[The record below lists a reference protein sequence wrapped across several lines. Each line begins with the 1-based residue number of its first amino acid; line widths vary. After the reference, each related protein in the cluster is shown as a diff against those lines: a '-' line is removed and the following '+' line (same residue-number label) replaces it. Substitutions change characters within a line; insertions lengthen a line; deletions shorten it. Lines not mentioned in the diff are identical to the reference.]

1 MDLISSRS
9 NPKIKQL
16 RQLREH
22 RSHREDDPILVEG
35 IFHVG
40 EVVAAAQ
47 SGKLGLESIFY
58 APELLK
64 SEFAQRIIEDQ
75 SAAGLPCYPVAA
87 DVFESVSGK
96 ENPQGILALAR
107 PQAAGLSSLD
117 PTNFPWGVA
126 LVAPQDPG
134 NLGTI
139 LRTIDAVG
147 ASGLLLLDSTLDA
160 YHPGAVR
167 ASMGALFWHPVVRA
181 SFFDFADWA
190 KGQRYTLYGTSA
202 HGEEDYRSVKTYQRP
217 CILLLGSERD
227 GLSPEQRRVC
237 DHVVQLPMD
246 GRVTSLNLAVA
257 AGVMLYEMLRGNILV
272 Q

>member
-47 SGKLGLESIFY
+47 SGRLGLESIFY
-58 APELLK
+58 APDLLK
-64 SEFAQRIIEDQ
+64 SEFAQRIIADQ
-75 SAAGLPCYPVAA
+75 TAAGLPCYPVAPE
-87 DVFESVSGK
+87 VFESVSGK

-107 PQAAGLSSLD
+107 PQAAGLSSLA

-126 LVAPQDPG
+126 LVSPQDPG

-147 ASGLLLLDSTLDA
+147 ASGLLLLDSNLNP
-160 YHPGAVR
+160 YHPSAVR
-167 ASMGALFWHPVVRA
+167 ASMGALFWHPVVQA
-181 SFFDFADWA
+181 SFPDFTDWA

-202 HGEEDYRSVKTYQRP
+202 HGVEDYRQVGAYERP
-217 CILLLGSERD
+217 CILLLGSERE
-227 GLSPEQRRVC
+227 GLSTEQQAVC
-237 DHVVQLPMD
+237 DHVLRLPMG

-257 AGVMLYEMLRGNILV
+257 AGVMLYQMLVAN
-272 Q
+272 